1 MALTQVTENG
11 VTFSPGTILQVQFT
25 QFTGTSVFST
35 SGDTVVTDLTVNITP
50 SSTSSKVRIE
60 AMVTGEWSDQNASHD
75 AAWFFYRDTTK
86 LAHAVSGSR
95 AVSILMGSFSS
106 YYSRDQNSTPE
117 NAVYC
122 YYDSPS
128 TTSQITYKVGYS
140 VINNHTWYLN
150 RTVGDLDTASYNR
163 GISHISVMEIA
174 G

>member
-25 QFTGTSVFST
+25 QFTGTSVVST

-50 SSTSSKVRIE
+50 SSTSSKIRIE

-75 AAWFFYRDTTK
+75 NTWFFYRNTTK
-86 LAHAVSGSR
+86 LAHAAAGSR
-95 AVSILMGSFSS
+95 NVGILMGTFSS
-106 YYSRDQNSTPE
+106 FYQRDQGSTPE
-117 NAVYC
+117 NAIYS
-122 YYDSPS
+122 YYDSPN
-128 TTSQITYKVGYS
+128 TTSQITYKVGLK
-140 VINNHTWYLN
+140 VNTNHSWYLN
-150 RTVGDLDTASYNR
+150 RTVADGDTIGYER